1 MSKCGLTELLAWLS
15 TGLVWFPYNHPEV
28 VSVLVWL
35 HTQDVHATFELQGLF
50 DDELRLLGD
59 VSQQAIRSGGI
70 EFLLNNHLYLLCD
83 CLDLSSR
90 RKRY

>member
-1 MSKCGLTELLAWLS
+1 M
-15 TGLVWFPYNHPEV
+15 
-28 VSVLVWL
+28 SVLVWL

-50 DDELRLLGD
+50 DGELRRLGN
-59 VSQQAIRSGGI
+59 VSQQAIRSGRI

-90 RKRY
+90 RKQILMMRHDVPYDTRQLNCQ